1 MTKYALFTYSTGN
14 VGDDIQSLAARRF
27 LPQVDY
33 MVNRDYM
40 NDFHLD
46 TDEEIKLIMNGWYS
60 IILKVSHPTFL
71 S

>member
-14 VGDDIQSLAARRF
+14 VGDDIQSLVARRF

-33 MVNRDYM
+33 MVNCDYM
-40 NDFHLD
+40 NDFHPD
-46 TDEEIKLIMNGWYS
+46 TDEEIKLIMNCWYS